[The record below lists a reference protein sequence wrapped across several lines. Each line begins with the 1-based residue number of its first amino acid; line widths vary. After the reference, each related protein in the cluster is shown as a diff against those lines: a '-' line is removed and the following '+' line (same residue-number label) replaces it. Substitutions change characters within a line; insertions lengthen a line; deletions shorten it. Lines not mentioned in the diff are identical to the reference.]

1 MQQKYH
7 SVFNTSFPRCSHVG
21 VFFANED
28 QKKGWLGKC
37 LILLPCIPAFQT
49 PIFTKQDQK
58 WTEKLPLGIFFEYIP
73 LILTGLMMLLHSES
87 PAIQAHVQHSIVTVS
102 VKGKHARESYWP
114 WVQFS
119 FVLPFLSLP
128 AQVGSAP
135 LPSSSVH
142 TPASAAATP
151 VKPMLVGQLQ
161 RLDQW
166 ESLLQTERQLGTQMV
181 ASRRGQKNSNKL
193 QIG

>member
-1 MQQKYH
+1 MAWEVPDTFAMH
-7 SVFNTSFPRCSHVG
+7 SGLSDTNFY
-21 VFFANED
+21 
-28 QKKGWLGKC
+28 
-37 LILLPCIPAFQT
+37 QT
-49 PIFTKQDQK
+49 GPETDRETAA
-58 WTEKLPLGIFFEYIP
+58 WIFFEYIP
-73 LILTGLMMLLHSES
+73 LILTGLVMLLHSES